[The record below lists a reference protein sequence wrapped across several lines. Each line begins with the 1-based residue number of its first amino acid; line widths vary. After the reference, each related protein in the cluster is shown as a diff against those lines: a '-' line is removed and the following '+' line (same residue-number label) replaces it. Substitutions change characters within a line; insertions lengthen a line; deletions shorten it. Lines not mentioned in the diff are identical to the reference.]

1 MFRKNYSAQV
11 LKANMKV
18 VWNCEYGLILYR
30 DKLPKFNNNG
40 EMVMNCMEFPRE
52 LGMPRTHPTQKPIP
66 LLKRLIGLF
75 TDPDDVVID
84 PTAGSCSSVI
94 AAASMN
100 RKAYGFEIKKQIYS
114 QGVEN
119 CKRYIQE
126 DMFEVSPQMERRR
139 KYIQE
144 SFL

>member
-1 MFRKNYSAQV
+1 
-11 LKANMKV
+11 
-18 VWNCEYGLILYR
+18 
-30 DKLPKFNNNG
+30 
-40 EMVMNCMEFPRE
+40 
-52 LGMPRTHPTQKPIP
+52 MPRTHPTQKPIS